1 MGVAP
6 SAPAL
11 AAPACTPMGGKLA
24 APALTAPAYP
34 PTGGAPNPLAHAPT
48 GVVPVTPA
56 CLPVGAVPATSS
68 HSPIGAI
75 TKQITATLEKTPKGR
90 MTGVMDASEV
100 LGTGVSLTNINKKGL
115 SGPYLTGDVPYI
127 LLHLN
132 LTKSD
137 FEFWLRRKK
146 MEWGRMYVVPPTKRA
161 PTLLVAPVSKSIRTS
176 ITSDV
181 LDLLIL
187 TDTYK
192 SMDFSPKERWSILE
206 ESMWD
211 GVMVCQ
217 RLHIDQC
224 LLQKSSEFATRNR
237 RLILLDMEY
246 YKSFC
251 NLFNTKEKIFSI
263 VSSIWKSCLYEFYFG
278 FFKISRKLD
287 YADHTNLNL
296 PR

>member
-127 LLHLN
+127 SLHLN

-224 LLQKSSEFATRNR
+224 LLQKSPEFATRNW

-251 NLFNTKEKIFSI
+251 NLLNTKEKRFSI
-263 VSSIWKSCLYEFYFG
+263 VSPIWKSCLYELCFE
-278 FFKISRKLD
+278 FFKIS
-287 YADHTNLNL
+287 
-296 PR
+296 